1 MNFGKIDASIDP
13 TEVRISKIEEM
24 LNSANAKLLKVMENH
39 DFPRE
44 WIDKAFSI
52 LDWIRNIDREIAMN
66 KGNDNYINSKL
77 LERKEL
83 LSELKNMLDILEKW
97 YDDVY
102 DANWYKIVRKGKYEW
117 LADENSDLIKNKGW
131 EPIFP
136 FEYYD
141 LSKVK
146 GWNLLYMDKNWE
158 RWMKNIKWEILY
170 KSKLHC
176 WNLFN
181 CAILFDNWRAAVKV
195 EDWKYWLLNS
205 KWELI
210 DNVKYDYITNI
221 NWVEWIYKIWDK
233 KCCGLIDKEGNVIYK
248 PKKCYDISDFREI
261 NWKKVAVAMKFGEFW
276 QDRWLISLD
285 DNMVKELIRPK
296 YVILEHERDNIY
308 YYWKARFCRK
318 DEYWYVDCFTWK
330 EYKWKEKETL
340 LKKWESEWYEPK
352 NDIRI
357 TRIY

>member
-1 MNFGKIDASIDP
+1 MNLRKIDVGDINPNEADVI
-13 TEVRISKIEEM
+13 KIEEM
-24 LNSANAKLLKVMENH
+24 VNWANAELLILMGKSDFSKERVNKV
-39 DFPRE
+39 
-44 WIDKAFSI
+44 FSV
-52 LDWIRNIDREIAMN
+52 LDEIRNINRELAVS
-66 KGNDNYINSKL
+66 KESKKDINNNHLKRKNLLWKL
-77 LERKEL
+77 KI
-83 LSELKNMLDILEKW
+83 MLEKW

-102 DANWYKIVRKGKYEW
+102 GEKNWNTKVRSGRYLG
-117 LADENSDLIKNKGW
+117 LADENGDLIKNEYW
-131 EPIFP
+131 DPIFP

-158 RWMKNIKWEILY
+158 RWMKNTKWETLY
-170 KSKLHC
+170 KSKLNC
-176 WNLFN
+176 WNLLN

-195 EDWKYWLLNS
+195 EDWKYWLLNN

-210 DNVKYDYITNI
+210 DNVKYDYISDI
-221 NWVEWIYKIWDK
+221 EWIEWVYKIWDK

-248 PKKCYDISDFREI
+248 PKKCYNISDFREI

-352 NDIRI
+352 NNIRI